1 MATLLIIIIFTAY
14 IGLGIPDSLL
24 GAAWPA
30 IYPDLGVPVSYAGFV
45 SAIVSCGTIISS
57 FMSAKV
63 ISRLGT
69 AMVTALSTA
78 LTAAA
83 LLGYSLSGSMIWLC
97 VFALPLGL
105 GAGSVDTA
113 LNNYVAVNY
122 KATHINFLH
131 CCYGIG
137 VAISPYLMSLA
148 LSDGNNWRSGY
159 RTMACIQASLAVMMF
174 ASLPVWRKVGERKSK
189 APVETKVL
197 SIPQVLKIPAAR
209 ASVCVLLG
217 SCALESA
224 CLIWG
229 STFLVE
235 TKNVAADKAAELIT
249 LYFAGMA
256 LGRFTSGLLASKLSS
271 LRLIILGEALTFA
284 AIIGMALSPNALAA
298 SISLLFI
305 GFGNGAVFPNMT
317 HLIPLHFGKEIS
329 QSVIGVLMGFSY
341 ISILLT
347 PIVFGVIARNFG
359 AKFFPAFIALTFVVA
374 AASTAAMIRSLRAQN
389 KNENSHSKEF

>member
-1 MATLLIIIIFTAY
+1 MATLLVIIIFTAY

-30 IYPDLGVPVSYAGFV
+30 IYPDLGVPVSYAGFI

-57 FMSAKV
+57 FMSARV
-63 ISRLGT
+63 IARLGT

-83 LLGYSLSGSMIWLC
+83 LFGYSLSGSMVWLC
-97 VFALPLGL
+97 LFALPLGL

-113 LNNYVAVNY
+113 LNNYVALNY

-131 CCYGIG
+131 CFYGVG
-137 VAISPYLMSLA
+137 VAISPYLMSIA
-148 LSDGNNWRSGY
+148 LSDNNDWRGGY
-159 RTMACIQASLAVMMF
+159 RMMACIQAALAVMMF
-174 ASLPVWRKVGERKSK
+174 ASLPVWRKVGERKAE

-197 SIPQVLKIPAAR
+197 GIAQVLRIPAAR
-209 ASVCVLLG
+209 ASVCMLIG
-217 SCALESA
+217 SCAVESA
-224 CLIWG
+224 CLVWG

-235 TKNVAADKAAELIT
+235 TKGVAADRAAELIT

-271 LRLIILGEALTFA
+271 LRLIILGEMLTLA
-284 AIIGMALSPNALAA
+284 AIIGSALAPNALIA
-298 SISLLFI
+298 SIALFFI

-317 HLIPLHFGKEIS
+317 HLVPLHFGKEIS
-329 QSVIGVLMGFSY
+329 QSVIGVLMGFCSV
-341 ISILLT
+341 SFLT
-347 PIVFGVIARNFG
+347 TPTVFGAIARRFG
-359 AKFFPAFIALTFVVA
+359 AKFFPAFLALAFTVA
-374 AASTAAMIRSLRAQN
+374 AVSTAVMIKRMRAQ
-389 KNENSHSKEF
+389 KEIKI